1 MPVRDLLAF
10 DCQTSASTEFSLFH
24 DTALQDCGGRH
35 KPVAGEPDAGRV
47 NQMTQREARVA
58 YHGGT
63 VTGSRVCPSP
73 SPHIKTATVNW
84 GGLGRST
91 AQVKTP
97 LRLCC
102 LLLLPD
108 RVAGGVDAD
117 DLAGDALWQL
127 ERAGPE

>member
-1 MPVRDLLAF
+1 MRMPVRDLLAF

-47 NQMTQREARVA
+47 NQMTQREAWVA
-58 YHGGT
+58 YHGRT
-63 VTGSRVCPSP
+63 VTGPRVCLGP
-73 SPHIKTATVNW
+73 SPHIKSATVKW

-97 LRLCC
+97 LRLPPRDARPPRRC
-102 LLLLPD
+102 PG
-108 RVAGGVDAD
+108 RVGTGRAAPGG
-117 DLAGDALWQL
+117 G
-127 ERAGPE
+127 GGGGG